1 MAQLFGKNYQETG
14 SSSSPLLLK
23 SNGEIKVQWGNKY
36 IDLVKN
42 GKINSSA
49 KEYVFT
55 VSSKDDISDDGI
67 YLVTEDNSIWFSQD
81 GNTQQ
86 ISAADNSYVSFNSEQ
101 ETTSDQKLQALT
113 NIGFYY
119 DTIDKAQEAGNGIIF
134 NKADNKLYIV
144 NNGVTSE
151 YTPTTQAITVP
162 TDVLSTTNNQSVI
175 NLAWAKAMYNK
186 LFPVG
191 TIIMYN
197 NNLTIPDGWC
207 ICDGTN
213 NSPNLIGK
221 FIKGGYTM
229 ETNYT
234 TSTEESTEEST
245 DSSTTEGTRADDSTE
260 ESTEDDDSINY
271 NRQTFSVIFIM
282 KYKDLD

>member
-36 IDLVKN
+36 IDLIKN

-55 VSSKDDISDDGI
+55 VSSKDDISDNGI

-81 GNTQQ
+81 GTTQQ
-86 ISAADNSYVSFNSEQ
+86 ISSSDNSYVSFVSEQ

-119 DTIDKAQEAGNGIIF
+119 NTIDKAQEAGNGIIF

-151 YTPTTQAITVP
+151 YTPTTQVITVP
-162 TDVLSTTNNQSVI
+162 TDVLSTTNNQSAI
-175 NLAWAKAMYNK
+175 NLAWAKAIYNK
-186 LFPVG
+186 LFPIG

-221 FIKGGYTM
+221 FIKGGYNM
-229 ETNYT
+229 ETNYN
-234 TSTEESTEEST
+234 TSTEDDST

-260 ESTEDDDSINY
+260 DDSTNY
-271 NRQTFSVIFIM
+271 NMQTFSVIFIM

>member
-81 GNTQQ
+81 GTTQQ

-162 TDVLSTTNNQSVI
+162 TDVLSTTNNQSAI

>member
-81 GNTQQ
+81 GTTQQ

-162 TDVLSTTNNQSVI
+162 TDVLSTTNNQSAI
-175 NLAWAKAMYNK
+175 NLAWAKAIYNK
-186 LFPVG
+186 LFPIG

>member
-36 IDLVKN
+36 IDLIKN

-151 YTPTTQAITVP
+151 YQPTTQAITVP
-162 TDVLSTTNNQSVI
+162 TDVLSTTNNQSAI

-234 TSTEESTEEST
+234 ISTEESTEEST
-245 DSSTTEGTRADDSTE
+245 DSSTTEGTRADD
-260 ESTEDDDSINY
+260 STEDDDSINY

>member
-55 VSSKDDISDDGI
+55 VSSKDAISDNGI

-81 GNTQQ
+81 GTTQQ
-86 ISAADNSYVSFNSEQ
+86 ISAADNSYVSFVSEQ

-119 DTIDKAQEAGNGIIF
+119 DTIDKAQESGNGIIF
-134 NKADNKLYIV
+134 NKADNKLYVV
-144 NNGVTSE
+144 NNGIASE
-151 YTPTTQAITVP
+151 YQTTTQTITVP
-162 TDVLSTTNNQSVI
+162 TDVLSSDNNQSPI

-186 LFPVG
+186 LFPIG

-221 FIKGGYTM
+221 FIKAEYTM
-229 ETNYT
+229 DSGSIVNDPVT
-234 TSTEESTEEST
+234 TDGPTTD
-245 DSSTTEGTRADDSTE
+245 DSSADDSTD
-260 ESTEDDDSINY
+260 EDTGVDDSNY
-271 NRQTFSVIFIM
+271 TIQTFSVIFIM

>member
-55 VSSKDDISDDGI
+55 VSSKDDISDNGI

-81 GNTQQ
+81 GTTQQ
-86 ISAADNSYVSFNSEQ
+86 ISSSDNSYVSFVSEQ

-134 NKADNKLYIV
+134 NKTDNKLYIV
-144 NNGVTSE
+144 NKGIASE
-151 YTPTTQAITVP
+151 YTPTTQVITVP
-162 TDVLSTTNNQSVI
+162 TDVLSTTNNQSAI
-175 NLAWAKAMYNK
+175 NLAWAKAIYNK
-186 LFPVG
+186 LFPIG

-221 FIKGGYTM
+221 FIKADYTM
-229 ETNYT
+229 GINYT
-234 TSTEESTEEST
+234 VSDSVTTDEPTTDSTE
-245 DSSTTEGTRADDSTE
+245 DSST
-260 ESTEDDDSINY
+260 STEDDTTDNSY
-271 NRQTFSVIFIM
+271 SMQTFSVIFIM

>member
-55 VSSKDDISDDGI
+55 VSSKEDISDDGI

-81 GNTQQ
+81 GTTQQ
-86 ISAADNSYVSFNSEQ
+86 ISASDNSYVSFNSEQ

-119 DTIDKAQEAGNGIIF
+119 DTLDKAQEAGNGIIF

-144 NNGVTSE
+144 NDGVISE

-162 TDVLSTTNNQSVI
+162 TDVLSTTNNQNPI
-175 NLAWAKAMYNK
+175 NLAWAKAIYNK
-186 LFPVG
+186 LFPIG

-197 NNLTIPDGWC
+197 NALTIPDGWC

-221 FIKGGYTM
+221 FIKAEYTM
-229 ETNYT
+229 SSGSIANDPVTT
-234 TSTEESTEEST
+234 DGPTTDGTSTIEVDDSST
-245 DSSTTEGTRADDSTE
+245 DSSNETDDN
-260 ESTEDDDSINY
+260 I
-271 NRQTFSVIFIM
+271 QTFSVIFIM

>member
-1 MAQLFGKNYQETG
+1 MAQLFGKNYQEAG

-42 GKINSSA
+42 GKINSSV

-81 GNTQQ
+81 GTTQQ